1 MSSIGSLHDILQVHC
16 FASSSNFVVT
26 RFNILLPSLATPIIP
41 TSQDKPG
48 RLLLENDL
56 DPLQKHL
63 GALLV
68 ALGNRQAEQVAS
80 RRDALSR
87 SGSSSSRGRLV
98 GSSSSLLRRGEDV
111 VDVTAAAPGRSHS
124 AGRGEGR
131 LGQRGDLG
139 QVVSPRAA
147 GRELVQAEDLVE
159 ELVGGGLAGGG
170 REVVVGDLG
179 GARDEGGHGHEDAE
193 RLLDALLRLED
204 LVQGDGEG
212 DLRLGRGRGGGGGR
226 RGGRLLGLLL
236 LLGRDLDV
244 AEVEVRQLGGVA
256 HELARGLGV
265 DGAQVGE
272 DVALEQAPGG
282 ARGLDAADGV
292 LVEAVLVDEV
302 LDGGVERV
310 PLLAGLAGVLLL
322 GLGGL
327 AAFGG
332 GALGGGFGLGG
343 LGGGGGLLVL
353 FGGDLEGGEVVAGLG
368 DDGDAGADLNGLG
381 AVAGGD
387 LEHDAV
393 VLGLDVHGGL
403 VGLDLEEYVAGGE
416 GLALLDLPAGD
427 VTLRHGRGQGGHG
440 EVLRGEASC

>member
-26 RFNILLPSLATPIIP
+26 SFNILLPSLATPIIP

-56 DPLQKHL
+56 DPFQKHL

-80 RRDALSR
+80 RRDALGR
-87 SGSSSSRGRLV
+87 SGSSSSRNLLRSG
-98 GSSSSLLRRGEDV
+98 SSLLRRGEDV
-111 VDVTAAAPGRSHS
+111 VNVAAAASGRSDG

-170 REVVVGDLG
+170 RQVVVGDLG

-193 RLLDALLRLED
+193 RLLDTLLRLED

-212 DLRLGRGRGGGGGR
+212 DLGLHGGRGGGGGR

-272 DVALEQAPGG
+272 DVALEQAAGG
-282 ARGLDAADGV
+282 ARGLDPADGV

-302 LDGGVERV
+302 LDGGVEGV

-343 LGGGGGLLVL
+343 LRGGGGLVL

-368 DDGDAGADLNGLG
+368 DDGNAGANLDGLG

-403 VGLDLEEYVAGGE
+403 VGLDLEEDVAGGE